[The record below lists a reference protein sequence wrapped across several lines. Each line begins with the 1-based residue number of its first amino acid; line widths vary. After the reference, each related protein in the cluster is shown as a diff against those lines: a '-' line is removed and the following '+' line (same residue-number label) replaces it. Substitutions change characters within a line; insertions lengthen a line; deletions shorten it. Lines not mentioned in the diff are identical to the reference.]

1 MLGVSTRT
9 EEAIMGNED
18 FVELCRLNDPIAADL
33 LAAFLDE
40 AELEY
45 AVTDPGSAGIMGA
58 ITPATQTQIVFRVA
72 EEDAPY
78 AEELLDEYRKMQA
91 GPLLPS
97 EAPPPPDGGEG
108 GNGE

>member
-1 MLGVSTRT
+1 MDKD
-9 EEAIMGNED
+9 N
-18 FVELCRLNDPIAADL
+18 FVELVRMNDPVSADL
-33 LAAFLDE
+33 FAAFLDD

-58 ITPATQTQIVFRVA
+58 ITPATQTQIIFRVA

-78 AEELLDEYRKMQA
+78 AEELLDEYRRMQA

-97 EAPPPPDGGEG
+97 EAPPPPADEG
-108 GNGE
+108 GKTT